1 MAKNIARSDK
11 QIPNATPP
19 RRGGRDVFSQVGEAF
34 KLSGLFGE
42 GIPTKHLPKVLWV
55 AGLVLVYI
63 FNGHQSNK
71 QIVKL
76 TKLKVEVEDL
86 KVQYQIT
93 QSEYMYASK
102 QSEVARK
109 VAPFQIEESSVAPRK
124 LEKSNN

>member
-1 MAKNIARSDK
+1 M
-11 QIPNATPP
+11 
-19 RRGGRDVFSQVGEAF
+19 
-34 KLSGLFGE
+34 LFGD
-42 GIPTKHLPKVLWV
+42 GIPTKHLPKALWV

-109 VAPFQIEESSVAPRK
+109 VAPLQIEESSVAPRK
-124 LEKSNN
+124 LEKTDN

>member
-11 QIPNATPP
+11 QIPNSTPP

-71 QIVKL
+71 QIVN
-76 TKLKVEVEDL
+76 
-86 KVQYQIT
+86 
-93 QSEYMYASK
+93 S
-102 QSEVARK
+102 
-109 VAPFQIEESSVAPRK
+109 P
-124 LEKSNN
+124 N